1 MFCCLAEAHTP
12 RYFATLS
19 VGRADTAS
27 RGNRAVPNPRRS
39 LEEMMNEELEAIAR
53 VGDGAAEPGK
63 ARESYPAL
71 LAASGSHKLAI
82 IRC

>member
-1 MFCCLAEAHTP
+1 MAA
-12 RYFATLS
+12 
-19 VGRADTAS
+19 RADQAAS

-39 LEEMMNEELEAIAR
+39 LEEMTNEELEAIAR
-53 VGDGAAEPGK
+53 GDADGAAEPGK
-63 ARESYPAL
+63 AKESYPVL